1 MVQCKKKRRVRA
13 TKMTRRTVDR
23 TLNQTL
29 AVRQMSIVK
38 VRKMMIRIQ
47 QRTTNKSQ
55 SNFRMI
61 LRSSLDSCVVN
72 LRTLS

>member
-1 MVQCKKKRRVRA
+1 MMKRRVRA
-13 TKMTRRTVDR
+13 TKMTRRTVGR

-29 AVRQMSIVK
+29 AVKQMSIVK
-38 VRKMMIRIQ
+38 VRKMMKRIQ